1 MGLKELQLRKSYE
14 SDASQNHLLDDFY
27 TPVLQRTK
35 KYFRIAGFF
44 SSTALSVAVKGI
56 EELIHNNG
64 TMFLLISPTGRGKE
78 AISISILVSLPRL
91 VLFPDSIVFR
101 CLNRTG
107 LCSLPAGAILRHFRI
122 HGLLYIRNGLA
133 VQDMN

>member
-64 TMFLLISPTGRGKE
+64 TMFLLISPELSEEDWQTIREHG
-78 AISISILVSLPRL
+78 SLQGNENLFRL
-91 VLFPDSIVFR
+91 GYRQFS
-101 CLNRTG
+101 G
-107 LCSLPAGAILRHFRI
+107 
-122 HGLLYIRNGLA
+122 
-133 VQDMN
+133 